1 MEALRVTSGE
11 LDLIRTKLADAVRR
25 SDDNFF
31 CHDGAAAD
39 DVIAIICVQHCSL
52 PWPVAEIRDFSTD
65 NTRNNALEGFF
76 CFIFR
81 NRNSVTRPSEALQ
94 TVPYFII
101 FVNEIFN

>member
-25 SDDNFF
+25 SDDDFF

-39 DVIAIICVQHCSL
+39 DVIAIICVEHCSL

-76 CFIFR
+76 SFISR
-81 NRNSVTRPSEALQ
+81 TEALQ
-94 TVPYFII
+94 TVPYFI
-101 FVNEIFN
+101 FVFQNTH